1 MTSGNYQMSVNDCC
15 WHWQDTV
22 LAAGCQQVLSIY
34 RLYTSNA
41 SVYMLQAAI

>member
-1 MTSGNYQMSVNDCC
+1 MSVSDCC

-34 RLYTSNA
+34 LSIYLSIAYISNTS
-41 SVYMLQAAI
+41 VWML